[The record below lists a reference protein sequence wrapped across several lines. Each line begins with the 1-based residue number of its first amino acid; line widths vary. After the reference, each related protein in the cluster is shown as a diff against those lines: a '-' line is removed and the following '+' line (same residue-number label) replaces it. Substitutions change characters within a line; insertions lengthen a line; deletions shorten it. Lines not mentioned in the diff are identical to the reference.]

1 MDIHHK
7 PLSHAHLHAFADRI
21 LVDRKRVDVSDF
33 VKTHPNL
40 IIYIRDYQFINEQ
53 LHKLY
58 DRVLDEPIPERLLA
72 TVKNHGKKASHT
84 RQILMMIVTGMILGG
99 IIGVILHQTQS
110 TQMVRDALSMLQAFI
125 TRLF

>member
-1 MDIHHK
+1 MNIHQK

-58 DRVLDEPIPERLLA
+58 DRVLDEPVPERLIA
-72 TVKNHGKKASHT
+72 IVKNHSKKASHS
-84 RQILMMIVTGMILGG
+84 RQILIMILTGMILGG

-110 TQMVRDALSMLQAFI
+110 THDVVEMLRMLKAFI
-125 TRLF
+125 SRFI

>member
-1 MDIHHK
+1 MNIHQK

-58 DRVLDEPIPERLLA
+58 DRVLDEPIPERLIA
-72 TVKNHGKKASHT
+72 IVKNRGKKASHS
-84 RQILMMIVTGMILGG
+84 RQILIMILTGMILGG

-110 TQMVRDALSMLQAFI
+110 THDVVEMLRMLKAFI
-125 TRLF
+125 SRFI